1 MQKFHTNAHE
11 QQYSSFD
18 NQAQCNVTK
27 LKEMKSTV
35 QSEDVEEQN
44 IYTQETCPHHVI
56 SLCHFMPQDQ
66 RGLSS

>member
-1 MQKFHTNAHE
+1 MDTTFKFYVKSKLRFNMQKFHTNAHE

-35 QSEDVEEQN
+35 QSEDVEE
-44 IYTQETCPHHVI
+44 
-56 SLCHFMPQDQ
+56 
-66 RGLSS
+66 